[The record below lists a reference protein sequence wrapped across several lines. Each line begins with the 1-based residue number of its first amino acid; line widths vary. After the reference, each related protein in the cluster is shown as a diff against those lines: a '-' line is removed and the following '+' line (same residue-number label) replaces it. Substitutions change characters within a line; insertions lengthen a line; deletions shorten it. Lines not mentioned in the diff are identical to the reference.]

1 MRAVVRWAMA
11 VAAGAAMA
19 VGVAGPALAGDD
31 GPALRVPAAALD
43 AALEC
48 TGGAADLDPVLLIPG
63 TGLTPGPNFDWN
75 YERLFAAQDRAYCT
89 VELPFAATG
98 DIQVAAEYVVHALRE
113 MGPGTD
119 VVGYSQGGMIG
130 RWALKYWPDTRD
142 LVDDLVGLAPSNH
155 GTLDADVLCAAG
167 PCAPAIHQQALA
179 AEFIDAL
186 NTGPETFA
194 GIDYTVAYTLL
205 DEVVVPNAV
214 PPASSPLRGGEGE
227 VANIAVQQ
235 VCPGHVADHL
245 TLGTSDAVAA
255 AIALDAL
262 DTDGPADRARID
274 RAACLAPVM
283 PGVDPLTFPADLA
296 RFGAA
301 VGTGIATAPLVPA
314 EPPLAGYARSGGTPR

>member
-1 MRAVVRWAMA
+1 MRTTVRLAVGLACGAAVVLGIAT
-11 VAAGAAMA
+11 
-19 VGVAGPALAGDD
+19 PALAFGG
-31 GPALRVPAAALD
+31 GPELSVSADALD
-43 AALEC
+43 AALDC
-48 TGGAADLDPVLLIPG
+48 VDGDSDLDPVLLIPG

-75 YERLFAAQDRAYCT
+75 YESLFASQDRAYCT
-89 VELPFAATG
+89 VELPFSATG

-167 PCAPAIHQQALA
+167 PCAPALHQQTLTAD
-179 AEFIDAL
+179 FIDAL
-186 NTGPETFA
+186 NTGPETWA

-205 DEVVVPNAV
+205 DELVVPNAV
-214 PPASSPLRGGEGE
+214 PPASSPLRGGEGDIS
-227 VANIAVQQ
+227 NLAVQE

-245 TLGTSDAVAA
+245 TIGTFDAVAA

-262 DTDGPADRARID
+262 DADGPADADRID
-274 RAACLAPVM
+274 RAVCVAPFM
-283 PGVDPLTFPADLA
+283 PGVDPVTFPGDLA
-296 RFGAA
+296 RFSAA

-314 EPPLAGYARSGGTPR
+314 EPGLAGYTG